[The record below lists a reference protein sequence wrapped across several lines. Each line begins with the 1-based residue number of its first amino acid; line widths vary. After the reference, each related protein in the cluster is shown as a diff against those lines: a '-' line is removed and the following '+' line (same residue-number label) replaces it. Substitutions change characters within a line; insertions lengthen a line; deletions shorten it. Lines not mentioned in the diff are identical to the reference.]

1 MKFHQI
7 FRSMD
12 RKGTGYI
19 SLNNLF
25 EFMEEEYDST
35 MSPYLEYFFK
45 ICEKESNDKM
55 SFIEWIPAISVYC
68 LYTNDKLVEFVF
80 KMIDEDFD

>member
-1 MKFHQI
+1 
-7 FRSMD
+7 MD

-45 ICEKESNDKM
+45 ICEKESND
-55 SFIEWIPAISVYC
+55 
-68 LYTNDKLVEFVF
+68 
-80 KMIDEDFD
+80 